1 MTTPGSEK
9 KCNGRAETQFQH
21 GGSRKPS
28 GSIGAAIAERELGAH
43 AAKAKER
50 SGGTTGKQCDPRIPY
65 SGEKKGSIQGRRWT
79 RSPLRGS
86 TRTTWA
92 MQRGGEERKEK
103 TRGGRR
109 GIVEGHAWIS
119 RCGVGSGFQEIG
131 CRARVGLWSLD
142 TIGSGLNR
150 LVVPPNKKEIN
161 STTLASWNQSTSLK
175 KERNQSILNLIKI
188 IQSVDC

>member
-1 MTTPGSEK
+1 MGGDFLKQPTKRTLNEQPQGSTLTHANLQGSLLQLGAILGHAHTAGDLEQQQPPAANDDTRIRK

-65 SGEKKGSIQGRRWT
+65 RGEKEGSIQGRRWT

-109 GIVEGHAWIS
+109 CIV
-119 RCGVGSGFQEIG
+119 
-131 CRARVGLWSLD
+131 
-142 TIGSGLNR
+142 
-150 LVVPPNKKEIN
+150 
-161 STTLASWNQSTSLK
+161 
-175 KERNQSILNLIKI
+175 
-188 IQSVDC
+188 